1 MVAVTNPG
9 LLLTNTDLT
18 IKAMSLS
25 MSVKTLVKSMTVLA
39 ASSSTLTSVIGL
51 RTVGASSTGLT
62 VMTKLVT
69 LILPPAPS
77 ATVKLKLSLVV
88 SPPL

>member
-1 MVAVTNPG
+1 MVAVTNPV
-9 LLLTNTDLT
+9 LSLTNTDLT
-18 IKAMSLS
+18 IEVGSLS
-25 MSVKTLVKSMTVLA
+25 MSVKILVKSMTVLA
-39 ASSSTLTSVIGL
+39 ASSLTLTSVMGL

-69 LILPPAPS
+69 LILPPTPS

>member
-1 MVAVTNPG
+1 MTNPV

-18 IKAMSLS
+18 IEVGSLS
-25 MSVKTLVKSMTVLA
+25 ISVKILVKSMTVLA

-62 VMTKLVT
+62 VTRKVSST
-69 LILPPAPS
+69 VLPLDVPRIVRLAIPD
-77 ATVKLKLSLVV
+77 
-88 SPPL
+88 